1 MDWFEN
7 YSLYG
12 QGKSESEAAA
22 FADKNIDSFAAK
34 PSTGWTDWKDELFK
48 TGGHQNYQ
56 VSVSGGGQNTQ
67 FYSSLSYT
75 KQDGIIQNQGLERF
89 TGNANLTHTFKRLT
103 VQVTSQFSKM
113 IQSKTNEG
121 TSYDGAVAN
130 YAFFQSPSST
140 PYNEDGSLNN
150 GCGMFGVNPLYEF
163 NHSSD
168 RATIIKAFNTIKATY
183 NIWDNLNLSEK
194 ISYDYMTNTN
204 DVLWDRMS
212 NNGAPGGVMQ
222 RIINRNEQLNTQ
234 TQLTYNK
241 SFGDHNV
248 DALLGFETEDNVY
261 AYNYLSGQDYPDDLY
276 EFAVAGSTS
285 ADSNRQSYRLTS
297 FLGRLNYDFGG
308 KYYLSAS
315 YRTDG
320 SSRLARDNRWGSFWS
335 VSAAWRF
342 THEKFME
349 STKDILSDGKLRF
362 SYGVMVL
369 NRQTIMPI

>member
-1 MDWFEN
+1 M
-7 YSLYG
+7 
-12 QGKSESEAAA
+12 
-22 FADKNIDSFAAK
+22 
-34 PSTGWTDWKDELFK
+34 FK

-113 IQSKTNEG
+113 IQKKTNEG

-163 NHSSD
+163 QHSSD
-168 RATIIKAFNTIKATY
+168 RATIIKAFNTVKATY

-204 DVLWDRMS
+204 DVLWDRYS
-212 NNGAPGGVMQ
+212 NNGGPGGVMQ
-222 RIINRNEQLNTQ
+222 RIISKNEQLNTQ
-234 TQLTYNK
+234 TQLN
-241 SFGDHNV
+241 
-248 DALLGFETEDNVY
+248 LQQGF
-261 AYNYLSGQDYPDDLY
+261 
-276 EFAVAGSTS
+276 
-285 ADSNRQSYRLTS
+285 R
-297 FLGRLNYDFGG
+297 
-308 KYYLSAS
+308 
-315 YRTDG
+315 
-320 SSRLARDNRWGSFWS
+320 
-335 VSAAWRF
+335 
-342 THEKFME
+342 
-349 STKDILSDGKLRF
+349 
-362 SYGVMVL
+362 
-369 NRQTIMPI
+369 